1 MGCWNET
8 CGISQLPI
16 LGGDKVRLVVL
27 VGGNSE
33 FISGSGTSYINE
45 IWSPISIPISG
56 EYNEYG
62 SLTEESIVED
72 EASAMLFDSIKR
84 YWTQSTHEE
93 WLSYEGHENGC
104 HPDLNLFEAI
114 KYIERGKVTYKG
126 YKANKEQLGLF
137 LILEDVYNA
146 CISYNPV
153 VADFSKEYYYR
164 HYHETIT
171 NDIHRFYDSLEE
183 VKNSYS
189 DPKDVIVNMMIIES
203 KYITFRDNAMYS
215 FKDKFIDFIKNNVT
229 KEDPKFKKL
238 VSMIIDYCSLVN
250 SMSSARKMWQPQT
263 GKGSQDDTL
272 DVYKLINK
280 SMNKLMSVRAK
291 EQNTKRDKEG
301 YSKWERKHNKEVDSK
316 NEKL

>member
-16 LGGDKVRLVVL
+16 LGGDKVKLVVL
-27 VGGNSE
+27 VGGNSD

-62 SLTEESIVED
+62 SLTEDSIVED

-93 WLSYEGHENGC
+93 WLSYVNNNNEN
-104 HPDLNLFEAI
+104 PDLNLFEAI
-114 KYIERGKVTYKG
+114 KYIERGKVTCKG
-126 YKANKEQLGLF
+126 YKGNEEKLGLF
-137 LILEDVYNA
+137 FILEDVYNA

-153 VADFSKEYYYR
+153 VADFYKNEYYYR
-164 HYHETIT
+164 HYHEAIT
-171 NDIHRFYDSLEE
+171 NDIHRFYDSLQE

-189 DPKDVIVNMMIIES
+189 DPTDLMVNTMLAES
-203 KYITFRDNAMYS
+203 KYITRRSTTYD
-215 FKDKFIDFIKNNVT
+215 FKDKIIDLIKNNVT

-250 SMSSARKMWQPQT
+250 SMSLARKMWQPQT
-263 GKGSQDDTL
+263 GKGSQNDAL

-280 SMNKLMSVRAK
+280 SMNKLMSIRSK
-291 EQNTKRDKEG
+291 EQYTKRDKEG

-316 NEKL
+316 K

>member
-16 LGGDKVRLVVL
+16 LGGDKVKLVVL
-27 VGGNSE
+27 VGGNSD
-33 FISGSGTSYINE
+33 FILGSGTSYINE

-62 SLTEESIVED
+62 SLTEDSIVED

-93 WLSYEGHENGC
+93 WLSYVGNNNEN
-104 HPDLNLFEAI
+104 PDLNLFEAI
-114 KYIERGKVTYKG
+114 KYIERGKVTRKG
-126 YKANKEQLGLF
+126 YKGNEEKLSLF
-137 LILEDVYNA
+137 FILEDVYNA

-153 VADFSKEYYYR
+153 VADFYKNAYYYR
-164 HYHETIT
+164 HYHEAMTK
-171 NDIHRFYDSLEE
+171 DIHRFYDSLQE
-183 VKNSYS
+183 VKNSN
-189 DPKDVIVNMMIIES
+189 PTALMVNTIFAES
-203 KYITFRDNAMYS
+203 QYITPISTTYN
-215 FKDKFIDFIKNNVT
+215 FKDKIIDLIKNNVT

-263 GKGSQDDTL
+263 GKGSQNNAL

-280 SMNKLMSVRAK
+280 SMNKLMSIRSK